1 MKRAKTLPGGA
12 WLLPLAACGGGGAEA
27 PDGSPGVD
35 GEDGRA
41 TITLTIYATGQF
53 DAEHLGE
60 IDQALVQDGDGAWVA
75 MTESGGTYTARVL
88 GPAYGLATLC
98 VEDGPNGSR
107 SISVQQ
113 RTLLESTTLS
123 AVGCRERSTIRVS
136 GRATGLT
143 SQSGVSRTHTASTR
157 GIDILGLDE
166 MYEFHLP
173 PGPTELVSITL
184 PDGAGA
190 PNQVTRT
197 ALLDLTSDTTLNVD
211 FSSARVLPTST
222 VAAPTATGFGVATT
236 RLVAT
241 TGELLIHRTSSFNGP
256 MEFAQLPPE
265 LARPG
270 DSYRVQL
277 RWAEPSGDGPARQ
290 WSTTVAGAQGPF
302 TPTLAPPW
310 NVGAA
315 AITLAPNP
323 RTIHPIVSDGAV
335 AEPAA
340 TIGVTAF
347 GVAEDEQAALSW
359 AVELSPDWVTQTGS
373 TSYTLPDLSSAPGWS
388 NLYTFGSY
396 GGVTWSTNRVEP
408 GSTPAL
414 TRSAGKSGRT
424 GEYCGDG
431 TVNGPEVC
439 DTAGDSATC
448 DGDCTPVVCGDEFVN
463 LAVEQCDPPQSGF
476 CTAMC
481 QLENP

>member
-1 MKRAKTLPGGA
+1 MKRAKTLSGGT
-12 WLLPLAACGGGGAEA
+12 WLMLLGACGGGS
-27 PDGSPGVD
+27 DGPSGVD
-35 GEDGRA
+35 GEDGRT
-41 TITLTIYATGQF
+41 TITLTAYATARF
-53 DAEHLGE
+53 DAEQLGE
-60 IDQALVQDGDGAWVA
+60 VDQALVQDGDGAWVA
-75 MTESGGTYTARVL
+75 MTESGGTYTARVR
-88 GPAYGLATLC
+88 GPAYGVATLC

-107 SISVQQ
+107 FISVQQ
-113 RTLLESTTLS
+113 RTLVESTTLN
-123 AVGCRERSTIRVS
+123 ALGCRECRECSLIQVS
-136 GRATGLT
+136 GRATGVT
-143 SQSGVSRTHTASTR
+143 DKGGVSGTFTASSR
-157 GIDILGLDE
+157 EIASHRLDE
-166 MYEFHLP
+166 AYDFSLP
-173 PGPTELVSITL
+173 PGPTELVSITIPYATDTPKL
-184 PDGAGA
+184 VA
-190 PNQVTRT
+190 RT
-197 ALLDLTSDTTLNVD
+197 PVLDLRSDATLNVD
-211 FSSARVLPTST
+211 FASARVLPTIP
-222 VAAPTATGFGVATT
+222 VAAPTVTGFGVATT
-236 RLVAT
+236 RLIAT
-241 TGELLIHRTSSFNGP
+241 TGDLLIHRVVSFTSP
-256 MEFAQLPPE
+256 LEFAQLPPD

-270 DSYRVQL
+270 DSYRVGL
-277 RWAEPSGDGPARQ
+277 RWTDPVGDGTNRN
-290 WSTTVAGAQGPF
+290 WSTTIAGTQGPF

-310 NVGAA
+310 NVAAA
-315 AITLAPNP
+315 AITQAPNL
-323 RTIHPIVSDGAV
+323 RTIHPIVAEGAV
-335 AEPAA
+335 AEAPA

-463 LAVEQCDPPQSGF
+463 LAVEQCDPPQSLY